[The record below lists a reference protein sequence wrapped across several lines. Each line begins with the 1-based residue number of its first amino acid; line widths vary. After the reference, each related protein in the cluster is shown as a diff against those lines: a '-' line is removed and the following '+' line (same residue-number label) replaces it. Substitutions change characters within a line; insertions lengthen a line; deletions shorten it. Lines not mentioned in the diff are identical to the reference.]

1 VSMFVCV
8 CVLLSF
14 GSEVKQDSDPAR
26 MAGLEELQINSLKDP
41 SQGTCHAFTH
51 TSSTYNQ

>member
-1 VSMFVCV
+1 MSMFVCV